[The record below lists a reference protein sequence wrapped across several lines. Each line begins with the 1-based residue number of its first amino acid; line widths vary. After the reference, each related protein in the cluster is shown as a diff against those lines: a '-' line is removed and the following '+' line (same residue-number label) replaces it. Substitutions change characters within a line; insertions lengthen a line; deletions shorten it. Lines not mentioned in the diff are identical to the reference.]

1 MQPDVVRQRPSG
13 GTPNARGFVWF
24 LARLA
29 HKDVEG
35 FRVDVVLL
43 GGEIVTCGRP
53 LQHSPETLHL
63 LFGHSRLMANRSKI
77 SLKFVDPLCSLGAP
91 LRQRDFRSRDLS
103 NFPQH
108 LLSNDAGHAFAPL
121 PGLPPDSLAPDG

>member
-1 MQPDVVRQRPSG
+1 MQADVVRQRPSG
-13 GTPNARGFVWF
+13 GTPDARGLRSPSRVRSSAPHALSRAGQWPLRRGFVWF

-35 FRVDVVLL
+35 FRIDAVLL

-53 LQHSPETLHL
+53 LQRSSETLHL

-77 SLKFVDPLCSLGAP
+77 TLKLVDPLC
-91 LRQRDFRSRDLS
+91 
-103 NFPQH
+103 
-108 LLSNDAGHAFAPL
+108 
-121 PGLPPDSLAPDG
+121 